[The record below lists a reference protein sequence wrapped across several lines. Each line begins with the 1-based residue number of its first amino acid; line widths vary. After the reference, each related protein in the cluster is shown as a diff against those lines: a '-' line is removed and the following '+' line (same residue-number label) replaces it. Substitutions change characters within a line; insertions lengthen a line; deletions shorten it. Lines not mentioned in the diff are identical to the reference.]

1 MTAVIERDFIS
12 GLQVLRLSINF
23 SITDHAIR
31 RMLLSSSYK
40 AKRKVSG
47 KKKHFN
53 SMLFCLNS
61 TYIDVVCFKK

>member
-47 KKKHFN
+47 KKKTFQFYVV
-53 SMLFCLNS
+53 LFKFHIYRCSL
-61 TYIDVVCFKK
+61 F